1 MKDFFSK
8 CNEIRRFL
16 FQIFISNIFMSFYF
30 VSDDVSKMFQ
40 EKLIS
45 RLASL
50 VTIEDINFR

>member
-1 MKDFFSK
+1 
-8 CNEIRRFL
+8 
-16 FQIFISNIFMSFYF
+16 MSFYF